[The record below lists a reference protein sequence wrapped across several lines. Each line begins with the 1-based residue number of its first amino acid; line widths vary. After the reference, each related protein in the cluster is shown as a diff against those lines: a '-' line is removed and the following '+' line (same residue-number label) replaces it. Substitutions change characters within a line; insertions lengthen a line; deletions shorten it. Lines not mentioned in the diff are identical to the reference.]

1 MGKAKVTIKDLAKN
15 LNLSISTISL
25 VLNDKQRP
33 YVNITE
39 ETKTRVKDEARR
51 LGYVSSRSASSLR
64 SGKSKAIGYWHPLF
78 NNDFSGVMVKNMQE
92 AVKHAGYVMLS
103 FPDMHNS
110 VRGMFDMY
118 IQWGVDGI
126 IVFDGAEHQSEID
139 LMHSK
144 YNIPVVGIGHWCPI
158 GYDSVRVDFY
168 QPYFDLCSHL
178 SKIGCRRIA
187 YVQQDYRSTPL
198 KVVDIEADDRR
209 YQGYC
214 DAAKAFSF
222 DPEFVFIEHG
232 EGLKSSARTYIK
244 EYIKNH
250 GMPDALLCRNDDIA
264 IGAYRGLCD
273 MGIKVPEQVCI
284 TGCDGTEQTKYL
296 EVPITTIDILS
307 TGLDKRALE
316 LMLKRIKDPD
326 AELTSLLLT
335 PEISYRESTCRDS
348 R

>member
-1 MGKAKVTIKDLAKN
+1 MRKTKVTIKDLAKN
-15 LNLSISTISL
+15 LNLSISTVSM

-39 ETKTRVKDEARR
+39 ETKARVKEEARK
-51 LGYVSSRSASSLR
+51 LGYVSSRSAASLR
-64 SGKSKAIGYWHPLF
+64 SGQSKAIGYWHPMF
-78 NNDFSGVMVKNMQE
+78 NNDFAGSMVKNMQE
-92 AVKHAGYVMLS
+92 AIEHTGYVMFS
-103 FPDMHNS
+103 FPSMRNS
-110 VRGMFDMY
+110 GSGMFDIY

-126 IVFDGAEHQSEID
+126 IVFDGVEHQAEID
-139 LMHSK
+139 LIHSK
-144 YNIPVVGIGHWCPI
+144 YNIPVVGIGHWCPK
-158 GYDSVRVDFY
+158 GYDSVRIDFY
-168 QPYFDLCSHL
+168 QPYFNLCSHL

-187 YVQQDYRSTPL
+187 YVQQDYRSMPF
-198 KVVDIEADDRR
+198 KMINIEADDRR

-222 DPEFVFIEHG
+222 DPEFVFIERG
-232 EGLKSSARTYIK
+232 DSLKSSARTYIK
-244 EYIKNH
+244 EYIKAH

-284 TGCDGTEQTKYL
+284 TGCDGTEHMKYL
-296 EVPITTIDILS
+296 EVPITTIEILS
-307 TGLDKRALE
+307 TELSKRALE
-316 LMLKRIKDPD
+316 LMLKRIKNPD